1 MTAKNNIMS
10 LRKEAGLSR
19 QELGEKIDVS
29 DNMIGKYERGDF
41 EPKPLY
47 IKELARFFGVSEEY
61 LMGESNFR
69 NKKELKS
76 VATSNSPY
84 NAIKLRELDEE
95 GKLPLEEKIE
105 LFTTQLSTMMKQ
117 YSSNMD
123 SENFNIIFKLISELF
138 ITLSYIKDKDT
149 LEEISSIIS
158 YTSLIDEVS
167 TKRYRGTKTTFP
179 EFLKYFMDEA
189 VTYYEKRK
197 KD

>member
-69 NKKELKS
+69 NEKELKS
-76 VATSNSPY
+76 VATSNSLY
-84 NAIKLRELDEE
+84 NAIKLREIDAE

-105 LFTTQLSTMMKQ
+105 LFTTQLSAMMKQ

-167 TKRYRGTKTTFP
+167 TKRYRGTQTTFP
-179 EFLKYFMDEA
+179 EFLKNFMDEA